1 MEGGQT
7 IAEMAQAEKIMRAA
21 FRVVRR
27 ARYVKGLAS
36 QNTMVIILFEK
47 REQIDDVCWF
57 DLAQDKESCR
67 NVLTQ
72 GGKTNLQTK
81 TNLTLLKIS
90 RARNKKPNC

>member
-36 QNTMVIILFEK
+36 QNTMVIILFEN
-47 REQIDDVCWF
+47 R
-57 DLAQDKESCR
+57 
-67 NVLTQ
+67 
-72 GGKTNLQTK
+72 
-81 TNLTLLKIS
+81 
-90 RARNKKPNC
+90 